1 MTLCRPSFFWLLAQM
16 TDHAF
21 FFVRMSRRQGSY
33 RVTGYTPLFK
43 LDTTSA
49 LLQLQIKTPVGF
61 CFRHILAERLPC
73 PED

>member
-1 MTLCRPSFFWLLAQM
+1 
-16 TDHAF
+16 
-21 FFVRMSRRQGSY
+21 MSRRQGSY